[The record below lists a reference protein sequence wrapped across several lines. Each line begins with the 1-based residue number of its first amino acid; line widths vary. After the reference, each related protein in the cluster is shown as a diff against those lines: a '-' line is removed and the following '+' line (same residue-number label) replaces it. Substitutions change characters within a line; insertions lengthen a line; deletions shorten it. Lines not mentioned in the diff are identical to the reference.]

1 MAPAPAGPPSV
12 PSPLARLLLGVV
24 GETARMEGLQ
34 GARGHCNPPH
44 NELGYDDGR
53 FFLPGGGAANPP
65 TNPEPFRQSLDLLG
79 WFVLFATLGFSS
91 RFHVGRPLWLLLFLA
106 SFLACCLPYPLLSWV
121 LPFLGFVRKR
131 LLRWSLVLVDLFCGH
146 LLLVLLLKTG
156 QNAVRFCFL
165 VFAWVRPV
173 LAFRKIPL

>member
-53 FFLPGGGAANPP
+53 FFCPAAGPP
-65 TNPEPFRQSLDLLG
+65 TPQQIQ
-79 WFVLFATLGFSS
+79 S
-91 RFHVGRPLWLLLFLA
+91 RFVRAWICWGGL
-106 SFLACCLPYPLLSWV
+106 CCLQL
-121 LPFLGFVRKR
+121 
-131 LLRWSLVLVDLFCGH
+131 
-146 LLLVLLLKTG
+146 
-156 QNAVRFCFL
+156 
-165 VFAWVRPV
+165 
-173 LAFRKIPL
+173 